1 MSDLLPCPFCG
12 GTNIGLLRHFSYYPH
27 GVMCRHCYASA
38 TSIERWNK
46 RTLPAVQPQVNE
58 TPKTE
63 QDREDV
69 LTPDAAAIREA
80 ASREALDAATASS
93 LVQLGLVLAGLIK
106 TVRL

>member
-1 MSDLLPCPFCG
+1 MIDLLPCPFCG

-46 RTLPAVQPQVNE
+46 RTLPAVQPHVNE

-69 LTPDAAAIREA
+69 LTPDATLKGE
-80 ASREALDAATASS
+80 
-93 LVQLGLVLAGLIK
+93 QK
-106 TVRL
+106 